1 LAKLTS
7 KGFLSFWFFNFPL
20 SRAEHPVCGR
30 KRRGDCLSRT
40 AALAKAGRVS
50 ARPPADGT
58 RRVKRDTGVF
68 FHVKENEESIFN
80 KAPRIDTSLG
90 YPHEAQK
97 LYQRQYIV
105 KKKA

>member
-1 LAKLTS
+1 
-7 KGFLSFWFFNFPL
+7 
-20 SRAEHPVCGR
+20 
-30 KRRGDCLSRT
+30 
-40 AALAKAGRVS
+40 
-50 ARPPADGT
+50 
-58 RRVKRDTGVF
+58 
-68 FHVKENEESIFN
+68 VKENEESIFN